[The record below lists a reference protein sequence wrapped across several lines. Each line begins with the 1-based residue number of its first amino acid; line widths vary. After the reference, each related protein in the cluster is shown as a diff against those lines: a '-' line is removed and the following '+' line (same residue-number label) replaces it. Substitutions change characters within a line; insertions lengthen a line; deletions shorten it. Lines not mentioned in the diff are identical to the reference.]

1 MVRPRALRRRVAA
14 VDADLAIVYSRD
26 WHRQANPQLYELGL
40 LLMPVRERA
49 IVDEA
54 RGAVRLMS
62 RVSLVHRAAHAVPD
76 GLSASAAIAAEALR
90 ISLTTWRRAAPRE
103 LGGQSPAPSV
113 LAIWPASGHGY
124 GGSISH
130 LTGILGGFR
139 RAGLRIGIVTTAPPG
154 DEIREVADDIE
165 VTAPLPSGERV
176 TGDSIQICSNRP
188 LQIAAT
194 QLARRLRPAFVYQRH
209 SPFLITGGEV
219 SRRFGIPLVL
229 EWNASEVWVRKNWQH
244 TLAVERCLDRLVDKA
259 EKAAVADASVI
270 AAVSDE
276 AANMATRAGA
286 VSSQLLVLP
295 NAVDIEYVDRC
306 LNGSVARSDG
316 LPSPV
321 ARRGYL
327 LGWAGTFGGWHGAA
341 LVVRALAQLPSE
353 IGLMMIGDGNE
364 RHTCESLA
372 VELGVG
378 ERIEWAGALPR
389 PEALRRLASCDLLVS
404 PHIPLDGGE
413 PFFGSPTKLFEYM
426 ALGKPIV
433 ASRLAQIGEILADGV
448 TARLVTPGDVA
459 DLANGIVD
467 VLNSPDRGSGLGRAA
482 RLQAESHH
490 TWDHRV
496 RAVLDRLS
504 ELPAATALR

>member
-1 MVRPRALRRRVAA
+1 
-14 VDADLAIVYSRD
+14 
-26 WHRQANPQLYELGL
+26 
-40 LLMPVRERA
+40 MPVRERA

-130 LTGILGGFR
+130 LTGILCGFR

-259 EKAAVADASVI
+259 EKAAGGDASVI

-295 NAVDIEYVDRC
+295 NAVDIEYVDRR
-306 LNGSVARSDG
+306 LNRERCPQRRLALACRSSRLPARLGGNVWRVAWCGAG
-316 LPSPV
+316 LAPRLGPAALRDRADDDRGRESAAHLRVP
-321 ARRGYL
+321 RRGIRRR
-327 LGWAGTFGGWHGAA
+327 
-341 LVVRALAQLPSE
+341 RANRAW
-353 IGLMMIGDGNE
+353 G
-364 RHTCESLA
+364 R
-372 VELGVG
+372 
-378 ERIEWAGALPR
+378 R
-389 PEALRRLASCDLLVS
+389 PAPPQALRRLSARDLLVS

-413 PFFGSPTKLFEYM
+413 PFFDPRQSSSSTWRW
-426 ALGKPIV
+426 
-433 ASRLAQIGEILADGV
+433 ASR
-448 TARLVTPGDVA
+448 
-459 DLANGIVD
+459 
-467 VLNSPDRGSGLGRAA
+467 
-482 RLQAESHH
+482 
-490 TWDHRV
+490 
-496 RAVLDRLS
+496 
-504 ELPAATALR
+504 